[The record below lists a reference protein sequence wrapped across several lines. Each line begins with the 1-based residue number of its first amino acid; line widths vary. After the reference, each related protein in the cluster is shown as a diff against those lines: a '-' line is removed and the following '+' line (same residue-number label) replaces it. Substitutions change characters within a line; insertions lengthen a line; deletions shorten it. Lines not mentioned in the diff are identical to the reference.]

1 MYKTLSFDELT
12 KIKTSFFS
20 NLKSIYEKEGYD
32 YFKQFLKKIND
43 GVIDE
48 VLYCSGA
55 EVYFRICFKPD
66 CVEIIDEKQAIKLV
80 VDDETANK
88 IHNHLKKKLSNT
100 GKKNIANTLLGRFSQ
115 ENMKNYLWKHFLV
128 YDIETIWN
136 IQDLTQ
142 TKFMIGY
149 VIDSS
154 DFEKGQSPKYKYVS
168 RQNLDKFVKYLIE
181 YNGYIVGYNNISF
194 DNPVIVYNSSFEKKK
209 EILKKINE
217 KSIDLFEVYRKIFWK
232 RIWLNVVATNI
243 VGVSKTL
250 SSWAEGSQ
258 LLKLYDETGN
268 QQALTKVKNYCK
280 NDVKMTLTIL
290 LYLLFQW
297 KISYQWKEFELKP
310 ENIIKLWMFK
320 NKNNKKNNDLGFF
333 KHYSDNYYS

>member
-12 KIKTSFFS
+12 QIKTSFFS
-20 NLKSIYEKEGYD
+20 NLKSIYEKEGYA

-43 GVIDE
+43 GTTDE
-48 VLYCSGA
+48 ILYCSGSQ
-55 EVYFRICFKPD
+55 VYFRICFKSD

-100 GKKNIANTLLGRFSQ
+100 GKKNIANTLLERFSQ

-136 IQDLTQ
+136 IQDLTK

-154 DFEKGQSPKYKYVS
+154 DFEKGQPPKYKYVS
-168 RQNLDKFVKYLIE
+168 RQNLDKFVKYLLE
-181 YNGYIVGYNNISF
+181 YDGYIVGYNNISF
-194 DNPVIVYNSSFEKKK
+194 DNPVIVYNSSFENK
-209 EILKKINE
+209 EELIKKINA
-217 KSIDLFEVYRKIFWK
+217 KSLDLFEVYSKIFWK
-232 RIWLNVVATNI
+232 RIWLNAVATNI

-250 SSWAEGSQ
+250 SSWAAGSQ
-258 LLKLYDETGN
+258 LLKLYDETGD

-297 KISYQWKEFELKP
+297 KISYQWKELELTP
-310 ENIIKLWMFK
+310 QDIIKLWVPE
-320 NKNNKKNNDLGFF
+320 NKESKQTWALFN
-333 KHYSDNYYS
+333 